1 MALVPV
7 AQSDAMAQISDV
19 KLIQGSTERLLRMP
33 FPCDAIF
40 CRAGTLYGFSDSAV
54 MICRAGETRARA
66 YQLPIVVDG
75 VVGVTSA
82 NTAIVESAGEL
93 YTIALP

>member
-1 MALVPV
+1 MPVPLRRHLLPGGHALWLFRFRGDDLP
-7 AQSDAMAQISDV
+7 
-19 KLIQGSTERLLRMP
+19 
-33 FPCDAIF
+33 
-40 CRAGTLYGFSDSAV
+40 
-54 MICRAGETRARA
+54 AGETRARA

>member
-1 MALVPV
+1 
-7 AQSDAMAQISDV
+7 MAQISDV

-54 MICRAGETRARA
+54 MILPGGGNARAGVST
-66 YQLPIVVDG
+66 
-75 VVGVTSA
+75 A
-82 NTAIVESAGEL
+82 NRGGWGRWRHQR
-93 YTIALP
+93 